1 MVRAMEGAGFH
12 RRQACPHG
20 GHLINQHV
28 VTGLGLGGCEA
39 YPGGLQYFGGYA
51 GSGLLRDGWVSP
63 SDAPGFDLEEKSEL
77 AAPLRRLMA

>member
-28 VTGLGLGGCEA
+28 VTGLGLGGCDA
-39 YPGGLQYFGGYA
+39 YPGVFQPFGGYA
-51 GSGLLRDGWVSP
+51 GSCLLRDGRVSP
-63 SDAPGFDLEEKSEL
+63 SDAPGFGLEEKSEL